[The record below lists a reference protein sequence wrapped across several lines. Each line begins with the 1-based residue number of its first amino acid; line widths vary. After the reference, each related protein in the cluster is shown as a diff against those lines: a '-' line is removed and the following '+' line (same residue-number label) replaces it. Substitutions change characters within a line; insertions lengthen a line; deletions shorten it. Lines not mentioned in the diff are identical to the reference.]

1 MDKREKIYLNIP
13 DFVSEI
19 IDRISASGEKAYL
32 VGGSLRD
39 MLLSKAPH
47 DFDVASS
54 ASPEKICD
62 IFCDMR
68 VIKTGIAHGT
78 VTLLSSGGPV
88 EITTFRVD
96 GAYTDMRHPESV
108 TFTRRIEDDLARR
121 DFTVNAMAYNRE
133 DLLIDLFGGSSDLKN
148 KIIKTVGKPEERFGE
163 DALRIMRAF
172 RFSAQLGFEIETET
186 LKAAERM
193 RFGLEHIARERIFSE
208 LIKLI
213 TSEEPEMA
221 LLLMQKADVLKTILP
236 QYTVSERAI
245 SFLFRVP
252 NNDIARLSAFFCD
265 SEPAKV
271 REMLSSLKASNRQK
285 RVALIV
291 EEAHKA
297 YSSRYDVAKLKA
309 RLSDDVEIAL
319 LLSVLLGFSDGGVLS
334 YLEDKTPY
342 SISQLA
348 IDGAELGALGLCGR
362 EIGEMLSYLL
372 ERVME
377 EPSFNEKNIL
387 LNLAKNKLTKTKNDR
402 EE

>member
-245 SFLFRVP
+245 SLLSRVP

-291 EEAHKA
+291 EEARKA

-377 EPSFNEKNIL
+377 EPSFNERNIL
-387 LNLAKNKLTKTKNDR
+387 LNLAKNKLTKTKK
-402 EE
+402 

>member
-96 GAYTDMRHPESV
+96 GAYIDMRHPESV

-193 RFGLEHIARERIFSE
+193 RFGLEHISRERIFTE

-236 QYTVSERAI
+236 QYTVSERAF
-245 SFLFRVP
+245 SLLSRVP

-291 EEAHKA
+291 EEAHKS

-377 EPSFNEKNIL
+377 EPLLNERNIL

>member
-133 DLLIDLFGGSSDLKN
+133 DLLIDLFGGASDLKN

-172 RFSAQLGFEIETET
+172 RFSAQLGFEIDIET

-193 RFGLEHIARERIFSE
+193 RFGLERIARERIFSE

-213 TSEEPEMA
+213 TSEEPKAA
-221 LLLMQKADVLKTILP
+221 LMLMQKADVLKTILP

-245 SFLFRVP
+245 SLLSRVP
-252 NNDIARLSAFFCD
+252 NNDIARLSALFCD
-265 SEPAKV
+265 SEPSKI

-291 EEAHKA
+291 EESRKA
-297 YSSRYDVAKLKA
+297 YLSRYDVAKLKA

-319 LLSVLLGFSDGGVLS
+319 LLSVLLGFSCDGALS

-372 ERVME
+372 EKVME
-377 EPSFNEKNIL
+377 EPALNEKNIL
-387 LNLAKNKLTKTKNDR
+387 LNLAKNKLTKTKK
-402 EE
+402 

>member
-245 SFLFRVP
+245 SLLSRVP
-252 NNDIARLSAFFCD
+252 NNDIARLSALFCD
-265 SEPAKV
+265 SEPAKI

-291 EEAHKA
+291 EESRKA
-297 YSSRYDVAKLKA
+297 YLSRYDVAKLKA

-319 LLSVLLGFSDGGVLS
+319 LLSALFGFSDGGVLS
-334 YLEDKTPY
+334 YLDDKTPY

-377 EPSFNEKNIL
+377 EPLLNEKNIL
-387 LNLAKNKLTKTKNDR
+387 LNLAKNKLTKTKK
-402 EE
+402 

>member
-133 DLLIDLFGGSSDLKN
+133 DLLIDLFDGASDLKN

-172 RFSAQLGFEIETET
+172 RFSAQLGFEIDIET

-193 RFGLEHIARERIFSE
+193 RFGLERIARERIFSE

-213 TSEEPEMA
+213 TFDEPKAA
-221 LLLMQKADVLKTILP
+221 LMLMQKADVLKTILP

-245 SFLFRVP
+245 SLLSRMP

-265 SEPAKV
+265 SEPAKI

-291 EEAHKA
+291 EESRKA
-297 YSSRYDVAKLKA
+297 YLSRYDVAKLKA

-319 LLSVLLGFSDGGVLS
+319 LLSVLLGFSCDGALS

-372 ERVME
+372 EKVME

-387 LNLAKNKLTKTKNDR
+387 LNLAKNKLTKIKNDR